1 MYEDGRQGN
10 DDRLRGKKQCTSR
23 QEGLFLLKKPEFN
36 AIDKRYVSLLNK
48 QYYTI
53 SVFIHFSAVAKVSGL
68 PTSIRL

>member
-36 AIDKRYVSLLNK
+36 AIDKRYVSLLKK

-53 SVFIHFSAVAKVSGL
+53 SVL
-68 PTSIRL
+68 R